1 MSAETDSGPFD
12 AGEFYLLWFV
22 VAATYGVGD
31 TLTTMAL
38 VDAPGL
44 REANAV
50 VAASLTF
57 GSGGLVALKLGAI
70 GSCVAVSAWAALR
83 RDRLL
88 YYFPPLLLSAL
99 GSLVTVYNLGLL
111 LG

>member
-1 MSAETDSGPFD
+1 MSTETDRGPFD
-12 AGEFYLLWFV
+12 AREFYLLWFV

-50 VAASLTF
+50 VAAALTF
-57 GSGGLVALKLGAI
+57 GGGGLVALKIAAI
-70 GSCVAVSAWAALR
+70 GGCVGVSAWAALR
-83 RDRLL
+83 RDRFL
-88 YYFPPLLLSAL
+88 YYFPPLLLAVL